1 MRQRLIPILL
11 IRDGALMKS
20 TRFHSWKYVGDP
32 LNTAKIFNAKD
43 TDELVILD
51 VDATRQGREPNYEL
65 LKSLAAE
72 CFLPL
77 AYGGGINS
85 EASAKRVVECGID
98 KVIIN
103 SVLAHDSTILSRIS
117 DSVGSSSTMA
127 SLDVIRYEEGL
138 ELRNRKG
145 TSLEEAISDLERQGA
160 GELLVQA
167 VDLDGTRLG
176 PDLDLAQKV
185 VEASKI
191 PVVYAG
197 GVASLEDTTA
207 LWKLG
212 IDGVAAGSWFVFQEP
227 HDAVLVTYPA
237 RKKIIA
243 AMKED

>member
-20 TRFHSWKYVGDP
+20 KKFDSWKYVGDP

-51 VDATRQGREPNYEL
+51 VDATTQGREPNYEL

-85 EASAKRVVECGID
+85 ETTAKKVVECGID

-103 SVLAHDSTILSRIS
+103 SLLTFDPEILSRIS
-117 DSVGSSSTMA
+117 DSVGASSTMA
-127 SLDVIRYEEGL
+127 SLDVLSDKGGYR
-138 ELRNRKG
+138 LRNRPG
-145 TSLEEAISDLERQGA
+145 TSLHEAISDLERRGA
-160 GELLVQA
+160 GELLLQSVE
-167 VDLDGTRLG
+167 LDGTRLG
-176 PDLDLAQKV
+176 PDLDLAKEV
-185 VEASKI
+185 IEASKI

-197 GVASLEDTTA
+197 GVASLEDARA
-207 LWKLG
+207 LWGLG
-212 IDGVAAGSWFVFQEP
+212 VDGVAAGSWFVFKEP
-227 HDAVLVTYPA
+227 HDAVLVTYPP
-237 RKKIIA
+237 RKKILA
-243 AMKED
+243 AMDGN

>member
-1 MRQRLIPILL
+1 MRQRLIPVLL
-11 IRDGALMKS
+11 LRDGALMKS
-20 TRFHSWKYVGDP
+20 IKFESWKYVGDP

-85 EASAKRVVECGID
+85 EASAKKVVECGID

-103 SVLAHDSTILSRIS
+103 SVLTVDSSILSRIS
-117 DSVGSSSTMA
+117 DSLGSSSTMA
-127 SLDVIRYEEGL
+127 SLDVVSDEGGFQ
-138 ELRNRKG
+138 LRNRIG
-145 TSLEEAISDLERQGA
+145 ISLQEAINDLEEQGA
-160 GELLVQA
+160 GELLVQS
-167 VDLDGTRLG
+167 VELDGTRLG
-176 PDLDLAQKV
+176 PNLDLAATV
-185 VEASKI
+185 VEASTI

-197 GVASLEDTTA
+197 GVTSLEDATA

-212 IDGVAAGSWFVFQEP
+212 IDGVAAGTWFVFKEP
-227 HDAVLVTYPA
+227 HDAVLVTYPP
-237 RKKIIA
+237 RKKILA
-243 AMKED
+243 ALEEA

>member
-20 TRFHSWKYVGDP
+20 TKFHSWKYVGDP

-51 VDATRQGREPNYEL
+51 VDATKEAREPNYEL

-85 EASAKRVVECGID
+85 EVSAKRVVECGID

-103 SVLAHDSTILSRIS
+103 SSLAHDSTILSRIS
-117 DSVGSSSTMA
+117 DSIGSSSTMA
-127 SLDVIRYEEGL
+127 SLDVIRDDIGL
-138 ELRNRKG
+138 QLRNRKG
-145 TSLEEAISDLERQGA
+145 TPLEETISDLERQGA

-167 VDLDGTRLG
+167 VELDGTRLG

-197 GVASLEDTTA
+197 GVASLEDTA
-207 LWKLG
+207 DLWKLG

-243 AMKED
+243 AMKEV